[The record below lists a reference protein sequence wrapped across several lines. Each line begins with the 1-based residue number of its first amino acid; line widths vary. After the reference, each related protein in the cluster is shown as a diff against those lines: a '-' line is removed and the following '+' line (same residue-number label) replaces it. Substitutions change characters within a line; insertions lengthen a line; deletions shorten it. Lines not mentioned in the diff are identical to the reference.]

1 MRAIVH
7 RQVQHLVRIVNDLL
21 DVARV
26 TSGKVVLTKSV
37 VDVAVVVVHAVE
49 ALKDAGRFAGLSL
62 DVRVD
67 SAPVLGDETRLEQI
81 ATNLIENACKYTAP
95 GGHVQVRVFVHDGE
109 VELAVQDDGSGIPPE
124 LLPHVFELFVQ
135 GERTLDRAQGGLGL
149 GLPVVK
155 RLVELHA
162 GTVSAY
168 SEGLGKGSR
177 FVVHLPLHVGR
188 ADAVQTIVGPS
199 PAGRLS
205 VALVEDHADTR
216 ESLRIVLEQ
225 EGHDVAI
232 AHDGPGG
239 VELILRTHPDIALVD
254 IGMPGFDGLELARRV
269 RAGDAE
275 HATRLVALTGY
286 GGAEDRAA
294 AFEAGFDEYMVKP
307 FDLARFRMLTTRAVM
322 DAAD

>member
-1 MRAIVH
+1 VQ

-37 VDVAVVVVHAVE
+37 VDLAVVVVQAVE

-81 ATNLIENACKYTAP
+81 ALNLIENACKYTPA
-95 GGHVQVRVFVHDGE
+95 GGHVQVRVAIQDGE
-109 VELAVQDDGSGIPPE
+109 VELGVQDDGSGIAPE
-124 LLPHVFELFVQ
+124 LLPHVFDLFVQ

-155 RLVELHA
+155 RLVELHG
-162 GTVSAY
+162 GTVSAH
-168 SEGLGKGSR
+168 SEGLGRGSR
-177 FVVHLPLHVGR
+177 FVVRLPQHVGR

-199 PAGRLS
+199 PAGRLC
-205 VALVEDHADTR
+205 VALVEDHVDTR

-225 EGHDVAI
+225 EGHDVAV
-232 AHDGPGG
+232 ARDGPDG
-239 VELILRTHPDIALVD
+239 VELILRTHPDLALVD
-254 IGMPGFDGLELARRV
+254 LGMPGFDGLELARRV
-269 RAGDAE
+269 RAGDPE
-275 HATRLVALTGY
+275 HATRLIALTGY

-307 FDLARFRMLTTRAVM
+307 FDLARFRMLTTRAVL